1 MTEEEKART
10 CKRERARRLYEER
23 KAKGICVRCG
33 KNKASEKRVTCQE
46 CRDKA
51 KIAWMKRKQDAIN
64 KYMET
69 HYGRIR

>member
-1 MTEEEKART
+1 MTSEEK
-10 CKRERARRLYEER
+10 KRIRKSERSKILYMER

-51 KIAWMKRKQDAIN
+51 KIAWMKMKQDAIN